1 MKKLSFSAAAAA
13 AAFLTVAGCSAS
25 NADVVESD
33 ATSAAQSSTP
43 WQNVLT
49 CDRGAAVLDTDANER
64 RHLQFVIRNP
74 QVIGYI
80 ASQVRV
86 STQGI
91 LSPSGEIII
100 DGHQDSGV
108 WAPADFHAMNGGVPY
123 VNVDVHRED
132 AGIRVS
138 FWVNAQG
145 SQGCFCRSGGDPCGG
160 SLCQCPGGP
169 DDLVCPGDPHA
180 ELANWYFQSCG

>member
-1 MKKLSFSAAAAA
+1 MKRALSFAITTAVGIA
-13 AAFLTVAGCSAS
+13 LVGCSAS
-25 NADVVESD
+25 RADEGENG
-33 ATSAAQSSTP
+33 AESAALSSTP

-49 CDRGAAVLDTDANER
+49 CDSGAAALDTDASER

-74 QVIGYI
+74 QIIGYL

-100 DGHQDSGV
+100 DGRQESGV
-108 WAPADFHAMNGGVPY
+108 WTAADFHAMNGAVPY
-123 VNVDVHRED
+123 VNVDVHREG

-145 SQGCFCRSGGDPCGG
+145 SQGCFCRGGGDPCSG
-160 SLCQCPGGP
+160 SLCQCPGGAN
-169 DDLVCPGDPHA
+169 DLVCPGDPHA
-180 ELANWYFQSCG
+180 ELANWYFRSCG